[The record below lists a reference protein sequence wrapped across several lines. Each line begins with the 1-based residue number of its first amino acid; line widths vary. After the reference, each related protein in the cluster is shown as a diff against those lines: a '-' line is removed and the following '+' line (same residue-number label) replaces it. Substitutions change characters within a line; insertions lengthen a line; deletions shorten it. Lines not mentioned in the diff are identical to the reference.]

1 MCGVV
6 VTAWFAERF
15 AATLHLSIGA
25 NRRSAVSTF
34 SHSGLA
40 ARHTYV
46 AVTGYVLDLAEGIH
60 SLSLRSRFAISCKL
74 ISMSNASCKASRS
87 ALDKVGKPLS
97 I

>member
-46 AVTGYVLDLAEGIH
+46 AVTGYVLDLA
-60 SLSLRSRFAISCKL
+60 SMLAVVSSVPQFRNNALADSRDEL
-74 ISMSNASCKASRS
+74 Y
-87 ALDKVGKPLS
+87 D
-97 I
+97 